1 MNDPKMAEILR
12 KIERRFRSNSGS
24 LLALAAVLAAA
35 LADRPLPSLAE
46 VNRWIDALG
55 SPDAPKDIAQ
65 VRAQTLLDVL
75 ASAGGERPAPAP
87 APAPARAASPKKP
100 QRPSTAGARATKPA
114 ATKPAAKKRSAPKRR

>member
-1 MNDPKMAEILR
+1 MIDPKMAEILR

-24 LLALAAVLAAA
+24 LLALAAVLAAT

-87 APAPARAASPKKP
+87 TPAPTRAASPKKP
-100 QRPSTAGARATKPA
+100 QRSSPAGARAAKP

>member
-1 MNDPKMAEILR
+1 MIDPKMAEILR

-75 ASAGGERPAPAP
+75 ASAGGERPAAAP
-87 APAPARAASPKKP
+87 KPAPARAASPKTP
-100 QRPSTAGARATKPA
+100 QRSSPAGARAAKP

>member
-1 MNDPKMAEILR
+1 MIDPKMAEILR

-24 LLALAAVLAAA
+24 LLALAAVLAAT

-87 APAPARAASPKKP
+87 PPAPTRAASPKKP
-100 QRPSTAGARATKPA
+100 QRSSPAGARAAKP